1 MNEWLNVF
9 INNQVDQ
16 GFDSLTFK
24 EYGVNAGQVTD
35 LISVMIGLANAGNGE
50 CSIDGLKV
58 SILGHGRDLV
68 PPVPQFLVDGD
79 DVGLVKFATFLTEA
93 LEQLFRSYL

>member
-1 MNEWLNVF
+1 MNDWINVF

-16 GFDSLTFK
+16 GFDAEIFE

-50 CSIDGLKV
+50 CALNDLKV
-58 SILGHGRDLV
+58 SIIGHSRDLV

-79 DVGLVKFATFLTEA
+79 DVGLVKFSTFLTEV
-93 LEQLFRSYL
+93 LVQLFTEKL